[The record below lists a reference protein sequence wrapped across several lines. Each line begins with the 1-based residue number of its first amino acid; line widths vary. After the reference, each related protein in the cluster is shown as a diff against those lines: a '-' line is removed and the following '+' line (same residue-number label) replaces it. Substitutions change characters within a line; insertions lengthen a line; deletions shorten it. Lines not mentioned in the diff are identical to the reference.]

1 MAIFENLEYKRVR
14 QINPEKLSPLA
25 GVITKVSKIN
35 KNPNALKVRYF
46 EKLLNF
52 IRVLCLHIIDK
63 NDFIETMKIKNLSK
77 EKGSNNRIV
86 ESFVDLLFHFNILG
100 SYNGEIAFNKKYVR
114 ILKSE
119 NKLIDK
125 LFKQDILD
133 KNLKVNDLTKDYLFV
148 KDLIRKYRDKGY
160 EFQYIKRNKDTW
172 SSMLKDGALDYEV
185 RLAETLHELSQL
197 DIPNKIK
204 SPFDEDYY
212 TESGRN
218 AFKNFTQFKF
228 IDVFAE
234 TVQNQHNANVLDI
247 GCGYGN
253 YIDVLSNNYPMFQ
266 IDGIESQ
273 QNVFEETSRKFG
285 QDGNVEIIHG
295 DFFNYRFR
303 KKYDV
308 VLLNYVLFY
317 FNAHEKSELIS
328 KVKEILTE
336 NGSVIVCQY
345 FSGIEDLK
353 KELANKQKERSPF
366 KEIEMYYSNK
376 ILYANTLWN
385 DTADT
390 FSESVKWEE
399 FLEVISK
406 NNLKINR
413 ITNADKFYYSLFIEL
428 KTV

>member
-1 MAIFENLEYKRVR
+1 MAVFEDLEYK
-14 QINPEKLSPLA
+14 QTGQTGPEKLSPLA
-25 GVITKVSKIN
+25 RFIVNVSKIQ
-35 KNPNALKVRYF
+35 KNPKALKVRYF
-46 EKLLNF
+46 ERLLNF
-52 IRVLCLHIIDK
+52 IRVLCLHIIRK
-63 NDFIETMKIKNLSK
+63 NDFIENIEKKSLSK
-77 EKGSNNRIV
+77 EKVIGYRIV
-86 ESFVDLLFHFNILG
+86 ESFVDLLFHFNILA
-100 SYNGEIAFNKKYVR
+100 SNNEELALNKKYIR
-114 ILKSE
+114 ILKLE
-119 NKLIDK
+119 NELIDK
-125 LFKQDILD
+125 LFEQGG
-133 KNLKVNDLTKDYLFV
+133 LTKNFQVNGLVKDFLFV
-148 KDLIRKYRDKGY
+148 KDLIKKYRDKDY
-160 EFQYIKRNKDTW
+160 EFQHINRNKDTW
-172 SSMLKDGALDYEV
+172 NNMIKDGSLDYEV

-197 DIPNKIK
+197 DIPNKIE

-218 AFKNFTQFKF
+218 AFKNFTQYKF

-234 TVQNQHNANVLDI
+234 TVQNQYNANVLDI

-273 QNVFEETSRKFG
+273 QNVFEETSSKFKT
-285 QDGNVEIIHG
+285 DKNVEIIHG

-317 FNAHEKSELIS
+317 FNAYEKSELIS
-328 KVKEILTE
+328 RVKEILTE
-336 NGSVIVCQY
+336 NGAIIVCQY
-345 FSGIEDLK
+345 FSGIEGLK
-353 KELANKQKERSPF
+353 KELANKQKELSPF

-376 ILYANTLWN
+376 ILYANALWN
-385 DTADT
+385 DTADS

-399 FLEVISK
+399 FLEIISK

-428 KTV
+428 KAS